1 MPSPDTWPALLPTAD
16 PLGAFVS
23 MFEPALAS
31 SVGTSSPL
39 FMRTVAVKDIFDIA
53 GTPTG
58 AGNPTWAATHAAP
71 TVHAD
76 AVARL
81 LAAGA
86 QVVGKTVTDELAYS
100 LSGTNVHWGTP
111 INSAAPGR
119 VCGGSSCG
127 SAAAVAGGLAEVGLG
142 TDTGGSIRVPA
153 SYCGL
158 VGFRP
163 THARVSLHGCVP
175 LAPRFDTVGWLTR
188 TAALSAVVGDV
199 LLDPL
204 TTHPGPPTELLVWD
218 DAVQFVE
225 PAAGAAVGTAMAAI
239 ADAFGSSRNLDLDAR
254 ILADWAEAFRVL
266 QGAAAWRTHGQWI
279 TGSQPGFGPGIAQR
293 FASAAGITPDEQAA
307 AEATARDAVD
317 TLDALLGPGRV
328 IALPA
333 AADVAPP
340 INASRELKDRLRPA
354 TLRLTCAAGLG
365 GLPSISLPA
374 GRSTGGLPI
383 GVSLI
388 GARNSDE
395 HLLRLA
401 ARLEAAGSC

>member
-1 MPSPDTWPALLPTAD
+1 MP
-16 PLGAFVS
+16 
-23 MFEPALAS
+23 
-31 SVGTSSPL
+31 
-39 FMRTVAVKDIFDIA
+39 RVAVENRKVLY
-53 GTPTG
+53 T
-58 AGNPTWAATHAAP
+58 
-71 TVHAD
+71 
-76 AVARL
+76 RL
-81 LAAGA
+81 
-86 QVVGKTVTDELAYS
+86 
-100 LSGTNVHWGTP
+100 
-111 INSAAPGR
+111 I
-119 VCGGSSCG
+119 
-127 SAAAVAGGLAEVGLG
+127 
-142 TDTGGSIRVPA
+142 
-153 SYCGL
+153 
-158 VGFRP
+158 
-163 THARVSLHGCVP
+163 
-175 LAPRFDTVGWLTR
+175 
-188 TAALSAVVGDV
+188 
-199 LLDPL
+199 
-204 TTHPGPPTELLVWD
+204 
-218 DAVQFVE
+218 
-225 PAAGAAVGTAMAAI
+225 
-239 ADAFGSSRNLDLDAR
+239 NLDLHAR

-266 QGAAAWRTHGQWI
+266 QGAAAWRTHGQWT

-365 GLPSISLPA
+365 GLPSISVPA
-374 GRSTGGLPI
+374 GRSAGGLPI